1 MEEIDKGD
9 FEVDIQV
16 YDQDD
21 NSHELA
27 KEVGKTFLLSAV
39 AAIGTLGGMLV
50 IGGIAGWVS
59 ERRARRADRKAEQE
73 PEVEE

>member
-9 FEVDIQV
+9 FEVDIEV

-39 AAIGTLGGMLV
+39 AAIGTLGGMFIV
-50 IGGIAGWVS
+50 GGIAGWVK
-59 ERRARRADRKAEQE
+59 ERRARREDMKAEQE
-73 PEVEE
+73 PEIEE